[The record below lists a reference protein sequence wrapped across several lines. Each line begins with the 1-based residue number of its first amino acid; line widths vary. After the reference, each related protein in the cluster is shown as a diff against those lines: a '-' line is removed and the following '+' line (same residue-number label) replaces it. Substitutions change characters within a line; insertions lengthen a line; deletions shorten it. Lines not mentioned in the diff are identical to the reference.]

1 MNNFG
6 ANPSDLSIYS
16 NKNRGKPKVSILHYS
31 LFNIHSSL
39 LGLAQSDKPKFET
52 VIIPHFPERRPAM
65 KHPAKKIALL
75 GLCTAIAMVLAW
87 VEIQL
92 PPLVASIPGIKL
104 GLPNIA
110 IIFILYRFSW
120 KEAAAVS
127 FVRIVAVSL
136 IFNPAT
142 LPYSLAGGCLSL
154 LGMTLLKKTDLL
166 STTGVSVAGGVLH
179 NVGQILMAMLILST
193 AGLGYYMIV
202 LAVTGVVSGIF
213 VGLCGSFAVKRVRFR

>member
-1 MNNFG
+1 
-6 ANPSDLSIYS
+6 
-16 NKNRGKPKVSILHYS
+16 
-31 LFNIHSSL
+31 
-39 LGLAQSDKPKFET
+39 
-52 VIIPHFPERRPAM
+52 M
-65 KHPAKKIALL
+65 KHPAKKLALL

-92 PPLVASIPGIKL
+92 PPLTTAVPGIKL

-110 IIFILYRFSW
+110 IIFILYRFGW

-127 FVRIVAVSL
+127 FVRILAVSF

-142 LPYSLAGGCLSL
+142 LPYSLAGGLLSL
-154 LGMTLLKKTDLL
+154 LGMALLKKTDLL
-166 STTGVSVAGGVLH
+166 SATGVSVAGGLLH

-193 AGLGYYMIV
+193 AGLGYYLII

>member
-1 MNNFG
+1 
-6 ANPSDLSIYS
+6 
-16 NKNRGKPKVSILHYS
+16 
-31 LFNIHSSL
+31 
-39 LGLAQSDKPKFET
+39 
-52 VIIPHFPERRPAM
+52 M
-65 KHPAKKIALL
+65 KHPAKKLALL

-92 PPLVASIPGIKL
+92 PPLTTAVPGIKL

-110 IIFILYRFSW
+110 IIFILYRFGL

-127 FVRIVAVSL
+127 FVRILAVSL

-142 LPYSLAGGCLSL
+142 LPYSLAGGFLSL
-154 LGMTLLKKTDLL
+154 LGMALLKKTDLL

-179 NVGQILMAMLILST
+179 NVGQVFMAMLLLST

-202 LAVTGVVSGIF
+202 LAVTGIVSGVF
-213 VGLCGSFAVKRVRFR
+213 VGLCGGFAVKRVRIR